1 MEGFVVSR
9 WLDRWVEGIKQMAT
23 WIMEGKIQTEETV
36 MEGFENMPKA
46 FIGLFSGS
54 NKGKMVVKA

>member
-1 MEGFVVSR
+1 
-9 WLDRWVEGIKQMAT
+9 MAT